1 MAHPTL
7 ARVALGFAVLAVVLG
22 LVERRWP
29 AVPGQR
35 LLRRG
40 FLTDVGYWFFTPLV
54 TRAVTRL
61 TLGAAVVIG
70 AFLAGLSPDR
80 DRLAALVAGSPG
92 WRDLPMAIQAL
103 AVVIVGDL
111 AGYWMHRAFHHARLW
126 RFHAPHHSSR
136 DVDWLSAVRLH
147 PVNDVLSRLAQ
158 ALPLL
163 LLGLPA
169 VSVATY
175 APLLGLYAIVLHA
188 NVPWTFG
195 PLRFVL
201 ASPAFH
207 RWHHAYEDEGHGR
220 NFAGFLPLWDVL
232 FGTFDMP
239 AEQPRRYG
247 VREAVP
253 ESLLG
258 QLLHPWRRAGLADG
272 SGRA

>member
-1 MAHPTL
+1 MALPTF

-40 FLTDVGYWFFTPLV
+40 FATDVAYWFFTPLV

-61 TLGAAVVIG
+61 ALGAALVVG
-70 AFLAGLSPDR
+70 ALLAGLSPER
-80 DRLAALVAGSPG
+80 ERLAALVQGSPG
-92 WRDLPMAIQAL
+92 WRDLPTAVQAL
-103 AVVIVGDL
+103 AVLVVGDL

-136 DVDWLSAVRLH
+136 DLDWLSAVRLH
-147 PVNDVLSRLAQ
+147 PVNDVLARLAQ

-169 VSVATY
+169 ASVATY
-175 APLLGLYAIVLHA
+175 APLLGLYAIGLHA

-207 RWHHAYEDEGHGR
+207 RWHHACEDEGRAR

-239 AEQPRRYG
+239 AGPPRRCG
-247 VREAVP
+247 VREPLP
-253 ESLLG
+253 ESFFG
-258 QLLHPWRRAGLADG
+258 QLLHPWRRASLPDG